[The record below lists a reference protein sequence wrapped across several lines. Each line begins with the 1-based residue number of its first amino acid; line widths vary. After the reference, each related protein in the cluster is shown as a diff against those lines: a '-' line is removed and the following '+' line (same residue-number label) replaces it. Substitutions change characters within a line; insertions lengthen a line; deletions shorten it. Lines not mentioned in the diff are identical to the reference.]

1 MEKEEPSHSELLR
14 SRWNEFRS
22 RCYTSFPH
30 LFPDKTFDT
39 TLRTRF
45 KEREEERKR
54 KFKNHEMSKDEVLH
68 YLRGEREMEHRGL
81 LEFCFDY
88 CTFCWS
94 SKTRGPCLDKKER
107 FRRARAL
114 PQYTSP
120 DYLHDLSM
128 LSNKSVPL
136 YVLTSSRPREY
147 NSINRVHDSL
157 RKSLCCYLFDKWFR
171 PYYSDIEFNQFIT
184 KIIVPTDLECC
195 DTAPSSSLIDDIVK
209 INKDIVSYLQTAK
222 KSIVKGV
229 EEHLAGGKD
238 HQLPPTLAKPSWKD
252 QDDPETPGRITHHY
266 SVPAVFKSLGIIL
279 CTEAWGGTGPSEIGN
294 TPVCMFL
301 TGEDIKDCG
310 LSASI
315 TFDTI
320 EDKIQAVLQRG
331 PKKAVQT
338 TLDTAADF
346 VMDLERREASAR
358 SPPDPL
364 SRTYYPKP
372 TFPEA
377 YNHFFEGVTEWGP
390 SSEWIDGS
398 DYQEWTGSGANVD
411 LHYYTMEENESDVR
425 HAKKK
430 DQPIA

>member
-1 MEKEEPSHSELLR
+1 MGNEEPSHSELLR
-14 SRWNEFRS
+14 SRWNDFRS
-22 RCYTSFPH
+22 RCYTNYPD
-30 LFPDKTFDT
+30 LFPDKTFDIA
-39 TLRTRF
+39 LRTKF

-68 YLRGEREMEHRGL
+68 YLRGEREMEHRGHL
-81 LEFCFDY
+81 QFSFDY

-94 SKTRGPCLDKKER
+94 SKTQGPCLDKTAR

-120 DYLHDLSM
+120 SYLHDLSM

-136 YVLTSSRPREY
+136 YVLTSSRLGEH
-147 NSINRVHDSL
+147 NSINKVQDCL
-157 RKSLCCYLFDKWFR
+157 RKSLCCYLYDKWFY
-171 PYYSDIEFNQFIT
+171 PYYSNIEFDQFIT

-195 DTAPSSSLIDDIVK
+195 DTTPSSLLIDNIVN
-209 INKDIVSYLQTAK
+209 INKDIVSYLETAK
-222 KSIVKGV
+222 KDIVKGV
-229 EEHLAGGKD
+229 EEHLRGGED
-238 HQLPPTLAKPSWKD
+238 HRLPPRLARSSWEG
-252 QDDPETPGRITHHY
+252 QDDPETPGRMTHHY
-266 SVPAVFKSLGIIL
+266 SVPALFKSLGIIL
-279 CTEAWGGTGPSEIGN
+279 CTEAWGKDGPSEIGN

-301 TGEDIKDCG
+301 TGEDIRDCG

-338 TLDTAADF
+338 TLNTAVDF
-346 VMDLERREASAR
+346 VMELERREASAR

-372 TFPEA
+372 KFPGA
-377 YNHFFEGVTEWGP
+377 YNHFFEGMTEWGP
-390 SSEWIDGS
+390 SSEWIDGN
-398 DYQEWTGSGANVD
+398 DYQEWTGPGANAD
-411 LHYYTMEENESDVR
+411 LHYYTMEEDERVISR
-425 HAKKK
+425 MLKKK
-430 DQPIA
+430 TSL